1 MNINNKNNRLHFM
14 KKKNYLYLII
24 LIISI
29 IDLNASNIYYKEKQT
44 VKNKVIFFGNSIT
57 QVWSDYTNFFLD
69 NGYINK
75 GISGQ
80 TTDQMLLRFK
90 KDVVDEDA
98 YCVVI
103 LAGINDLAENNGP
116 ISLDEIFENIKS
128 MIKIANDNNIRVIL
142 SSILPAYK
150 VLWNSGIYPSDDI
163 IVLNKNLKEFCKSGV
178 ATYVDYH
185 SSMKDKRNG
194 LKDELTY
201 WRDDFNEY
209 DGVHPN
215 KVGYLKMEKIISK
228 TLKKMI

>member
-1 MNINNKNNRLHFM
+1 M
-14 KKKNYLYLII
+14 KKLTFIFCILFII
-24 LIISI
+24 TLS
-29 IDLNASNIYYKEKQT
+29 DMNASNIDYPRNRATEK
-44 VKNKVIFFGNSIT
+44 KVIFFGNSIT
-57 QVWSDYTNFFLD
+57 QVWSDYTKFFSD
-69 NGYINK
+69 NKYINK

-128 MIKIANDNNIRVIL
+128 MVKIANDNNIKVIL
-142 SSILPAYK
+142 SSILPAYEF
-150 VLWNSGIYPSDDI
+150 LWNPGIYPSNDI
-163 IVLNKNLKEFCKSGV
+163 IFLNKNLKDFCKSGK
-178 ATYVDYH
+178 AKYVDYH
-185 SSMKDKRNG
+185 TSMKDERDG

-201 WRDDFNEY
+201 WRDDFNGY

-215 KVGYLKMEKIISK
+215 KKGYLKMEKIISK
-228 TLKKMI
+228 TLKKIL

>member
-1 MNINNKNNRLHFM
+1 M
-14 KKKNYLYLII
+14 K
-24 LIISI
+24 
-29 IDLNASNIYYKEKQT
+29 ASNIDHQVKEPL
-44 VKNKVIFFGNSIT
+44 KNKVIFFGNSIT
-57 QVWSDYTNFFLD
+57 QVWSDYTNFFSD

-90 KDVVDEDA
+90 KDVVDEEA

-128 MIKIANDNNIRVIL
+128 MVKIANENNIKVIL
-142 SSILPAYK
+142 SSILPAYEF
-150 VLWNSGIYPSDDI
+150 LWNPGIYPSDDI
-163 IVLNKNLKEFCKSGV
+163 ILLNKNLKEFCKSGD
-178 ATYVDYH
+178 ATYVNYH
-185 SSMKDKRNG
+185 SSMKDERNG

-201 WRDDFNEY
+201 WRDDFNGY

-228 TLKKMI
+228 TLKKII

>member
-1 MNINNKNNRLHFM
+1 MKGSNINHQR
-14 KKKNYLYLII
+14 
-24 LIISI
+24 
-29 IDLNASNIYYKEKQT
+29 KEPL
-44 VKNKVIFFGNSIT
+44 KNKVIFFGNSIT
-57 QVWSDYTNFFLD
+57 QVWSDYTNFFSD

-90 KDVVDEDA
+90 KDVVDEEA

-128 MIKIANDNNIRVIL
+128 MVKIANENNIKVIL
-142 SSILPAYK
+142 SSILPAYEF
-150 VLWNSGIYPSDDI
+150 LWNPGIYPSNDI
-163 IVLNKNLKEFCKSGV
+163 ILLNKNLKEFCKSGY
-178 ATYVDYH
+178 ATYVNYH
-185 SSMKDKRNG
+185 SPMKDKRNG
-194 LKDELTY
+194 LKDEFTY
-201 WRDDFNEY
+201 WRDDFNGY

-228 TLKKMI
+228 TLKKII

>member
-1 MNINNKNNRLHFM
+1 
-14 KKKNYLYLII
+14 
-24 LIISI
+24 
-29 IDLNASNIYYKEKQT
+29 
-44 VKNKVIFFGNSIT
+44 
-57 QVWSDYTNFFLD
+57 
-69 NGYINK
+69 
-75 GISGQ
+75 
-80 TTDQMLLRFK
+80 MLLRFK

-128 MIKIANDNNIRVIL
+128 MVKIAKDNNIRVIL

-150 VLWNSGIYPSDDI
+150 FLWNPGIYPSDDI

>member
-1 MNINNKNNRLHFM
+1 M

-128 MIKIANDNNIRVIL
+128 MVKIAKDNNIRVIL

-150 VLWNSGIYPSDDI
+150 FLWNPGIYPSKDI
-163 IVLNKNLKEFCKSGV
+163 ISLNKNLKDFCKSGG
-178 ATYVDYH
+178 ASYVNYH
-185 SSMKDKRNG
+185 SSMKDKRDG
-194 LKDELTY
+194 LRDELTY
-201 WRDDFNEY
+201 WRDDFNGY

-228 TLKKMI
+228 ALKKIL

>member
-1 MNINNKNNRLHFM
+1 M
-14 KKKNYLYLII
+14 K
-24 LIISI
+24 
-29 IDLNASNIYYKEKQT
+29 ASNIDHQVKEPL
-44 VKNKVIFFGNSIT
+44 KNKVIFFGNSIT
-57 QVWSDYTNFFLD
+57 QVWSDYTNFFSD

-90 KDVVDEDA
+90 KDVVDEEA

-128 MIKIANDNNIRVIL
+128 MVKIANENNIKVIL
-142 SSILPAYK
+142 SSILPAYEF
-150 VLWNSGIYPSDDI
+150 LWNPGIYPSDDI
-163 IVLNKNLKEFCKSGV
+163 ILLNKNLKEFCKSGD
-178 ATYVDYH
+178 ATYVNYH

-201 WRDDFNEY
+201 WRDDFNGY

-228 TLKKMI
+228 TLKKII